1 MASVVKAESGE
12 DVQNA
17 LEAAALPAGSYSVKQ
32 KSVFNLSVNG
42 YIGYAWDYN
51 KAVFKNLY
59 ARGVYAPVGIS
70 ASTGTTKKHGISFT
84 GFLSLID
91 VGSVATYR
99 LNNGTT
105 ENLKQEV
112 RLESIF
118 SPSAQMF
125 FELGGYPF
133 AVGGG
138 WRKTPKLF
146 YSNNS
151 NFTVVPP
158 KNVFNFSVL
167 IDIPFFTILNHP
179 FEKK

>member
-1 MASVVKAESGE
+1 
-12 DVQNA
+12 
-17 LEAAALPAGSYSVKQ
+17 
-32 KSVFNLSVNG
+32 
-42 YIGYAWDYN
+42 
-51 KAVFKNLY
+51 
-59 ARGVYAPVGIS
+59 
-70 ASTGTTKKHGISFT
+70 
-84 GFLSLID
+84 
-91 VGSVATYR
+91 
-99 LNNGTT
+99 
-105 ENLKQEV
+105 V

-146 YSNNS
+146 YSSNS
-151 NFTVVPP
+151 TFTVVQS

-167 IDIPFFTILNHP
+167 VDIPFFTILNHP